1 MQALPQQKGS
11 DLNRRLQSI
20 LDSVLTTAMT
30 DSFHM
35 KLQISLSSYSLQKYA
50 AWVGEHGSD

>member
-35 KLQISLSSYSLQKYA
+35 KLQISFSSYSLQKYA

>member
-11 DLNRRLQSI
+11 DLNWRLQSI

-30 DSFHM
+30 DLFHM
-35 KLQISLSSYSLQKYA
+35 KLQISFSSYSLQKYA
-50 AWVGEHGSD
+50 PGVGEHGSD